1 MKRPSWSWRSSTSF
15 TSKLVFLFVAVC
27 QPPTS
32 VPRPGRHGR
41 TLLANWRQRG
51 HVNSPLSTE
60 KPWRTW
66 SFWRKK
72 KTEVNV
78 DLYNFK
84 LFKFQY
90 LSFKIWLYSGLDYS
104 YIYICH
110 NFGFIYFVGL
120 PFKWLSGRSA
130 VLLPSVTP
138 CRTCGNLYAKCVHRS
153 GHRHLHPNLLTQT
166 AGKNSVEIK
175 TQNRV
180 RRGRVRV
187 TSTMAFTHFT
197 HRFWVCGACE
207 LMDM

>member
-120 PFKWLSGRSA
+120 ILNDCQDAQQFSYPQWLHVGLVA
-130 VLLPSVTP
+130 IYMQSVSTGLDIDTSIP
-138 CRTCGNLYAKCVHRS
+138 TYWHRLQARTL
-153 GHRHLHPNLLTQT
+153 
-166 AGKNSVEIK
+166 
-175 TQNRV
+175 
-180 RRGRVRV
+180 
-187 TSTMAFTHFT
+187 
-197 HRFWVCGACE
+197 
-207 LMDM
+207 